1 MLMVLVFLIGG
12 LSISPTVVN
21 AVGEPTVSWSTA
33 DNQTYAGVVTLSA
46 TAAATSSWISKW
58 CLQKD
63 GVAVTT
69 DISKAYSGRLSSATF
84 IVSTGCWTQST
95 SSSEITSGYFMFDTT
110 SWADGAHTYQIT
122 VTDSNNRTTTGSLL
136 TINTV
141 NPLPK
146 LTVVGLVSG
155 STVVGTV
162 SVETSVVFDVS
173 QRDSIERKSTRICL
187 DNQSQCVDD
196 DSFSIAPGRIK
207 NGQHTLSI
215 STTDSIGRVVTAPPI
230 TFTTQNS
237 GAAISSMRKQ
247 VVKPTWKAKTVKV
260 DLSIGTSNATEYEV
274 RYGLSAKSLNKRA
287 GGALEGSE
295 SDSDSLSISGLKPNT
310 KYFFRLIAIGIN
322 GSSGAKVITT
332 TTAKIPPKPKK
343 IGTTCIWTRQYD
355 SRGFAYYKYYD
366 RYRWSDGTYTL
377 SPTYSSYN
385 FPC

>member
-1 MLMVLVFLIGG
+1 VH
-12 LSISPTVVN
+12 
-21 AVGEPTVSWSTA
+21 
-33 DNQTYAGVVTLSA
+33 
-46 TAAATSSWISKW
+46 
-58 CLQKD
+58 
-63 GVAVTT
+63 
-69 DISKAYSGRLSSATF
+69 TF
-84 IVSTGCWTQST
+84 QIV
-95 SSSEITSGYFMFDTT
+95 
-110 SWADGAHTYQIT
+110 
-122 VTDSNNRTTTGSLL
+122 VTDSNNRTTTGSSLK
-136 TINTV
+136 INTV

-162 SVETSVVFDVS
+162 SVGTSVVFDES

-196 DSFSIAPGRIK
+196 DSFSITPGRIK

-237 GAAISSMRKQ
+237 GAAINGMRKQ

-260 DLSIGTSNATEYEV
+260 YLSFGTSNATEYEV
-274 RYGLSAKSLNKRA
+274 RYGLSVKSLNKRA
-287 GGALEGSE
+287 GGTLEGSE
-295 SDSDSLSISGLKPNT
+295 SDSDELSISGLKPNT
-310 KYFFRLIAIGIN
+310 KYFFRLVAIGIN

-343 IGTTCIWTRQYD
+343 IGTTCIWLRQYD
-355 SRGFAYYKYYD
+355 SRGFSYYKYYD

-377 SPTYSSYN
+377 GATYSSYN